1 MNHLGALIELKEW
14 VDFDRA
20 QLVLGRALGVFD
32 ASVTSVMDVKPVL
45 WSNNPVGEGL
55 HKVLMGL
62 VEAGYILHDSEEDK
76 FKLNDSFDVWSSAR
90 GKP

>member
-1 MNHLGALIELKEW
+1 MNHLNALVELKDW

-20 QLVLGRALGVFD
+20 QLVLGRALGVFG
-32 ASVTSVMDVKPVL
+32 AATTSVMDVKPLL

-62 VEAGYILHDSEEDK
+62 VEAGYILHDAEADK
-76 FKLNDSFDVWSSAR
+76 FKLNDGFDLWKSAQR
-90 GKP
+90 KS